1 MRRLQTWTGALAIG
15 AVFVICAS
23 PASAADEEPAEGQHA
38 GPATEAEAEG
48 GTTLADA
55 VMIVGAC
62 LGSAAAVI
70 GGGLAIAK
78 IGGRCM
84 ESMARQPEAA
94 GSMFGPMFV
103 AAAMVEGAM
112 LFAILVCL
120 LTVLVR

>member
-15 AVFVICAS
+15 AVLVICAS
-23 PASAADEEPAEGQHA
+23 PAAAADEEPAEGQQA
-38 GPATEAEAEG
+38 GPATEAEG

>member
-1 MRRLQTWTGALAIG
+1 MRRLQTWTCALAIG
-15 AVFVICAS
+15 AVLVICAS
-23 PASAADEEPAEGQHA
+23 PAAAADEEPAEGQQA
-38 GPATEAEAEG
+38 GPATEAEG